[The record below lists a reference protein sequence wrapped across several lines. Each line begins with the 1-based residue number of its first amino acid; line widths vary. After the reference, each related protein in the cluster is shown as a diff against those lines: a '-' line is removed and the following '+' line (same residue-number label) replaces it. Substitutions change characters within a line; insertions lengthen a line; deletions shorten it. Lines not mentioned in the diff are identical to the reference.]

1 MKRGQEN
8 RWQTKSFQ
16 ILHNWKIL
24 ANKMLL
30 SSSVKMTLMSYCW
43 VFTFKSAVGRRS
55 IKCKPVMAKLNIF
68 LFFFPWRAAIWKYWA
83 ELAAVTFSMSQ
94 EGQYGTNFV
103 ILWVIDETCWSSFWF
118 IWYYPHYGFIWHEG
132 SIFLNITLLL
142 NRQKDILFIWLPSD
156 FWHKNLSIILWY
168 ENQCQLKGLL
178 TEHHDVVTYELIT
191 Q

>member
-1 MKRGQEN
+1 
-8 RWQTKSFQ
+8 
-16 ILHNWKIL
+16 
-24 ANKMLL
+24 MLL
-30 SSSVKMTLMSYCW
+30 PSSVKMTFMSYCW

-55 IKCKPVMAKLNIF
+55 IESKPVVEKLNIL
-68 LFFFPWRAAIWKYWA
+68 LFFPVKSSHLKI
-83 ELAAVTFSMSQ
+83 LNSAVTFSMSQ
-94 EGQYGTNFV
+94 EGQYGTNFI
-103 ILWVIDETCWSSFWF
+103 ILWVIDEICWSSFWF

-156 FWHKNLSIILWY
+156 FWHKTLSIILWY

-178 TEHHDVVTYELIT
+178 TENHDVVTYELIF